1 MKQKSASRVGWLQ
14 KFPDLATDTLFEN
27 EMVVSADNPF
37 FEILA
42 IPILKIYRGFPYQ
55 FFDFLDIREFL
66 TNFDNSD
73 FEIELFLAKKS
84 CTLTHKNSSK

>member
-1 MKQKSASRVGWLQ
+1 
-14 KFPDLATDTLFEN
+14 
-27 EMVVSADNPF
+27 MVAEIPGFGDGHTFRKRDGRFGGQPLF

-55 FFDFLDIREFL
+55 IFDFLDIREFL

-73 FEIELFLAKKS
+73 FEIELFLAKS
-84 CTLTHKNSSK
+84 HVH